1 MQIVLPE
8 SSRMLQKDSHSIYV
22 PRMLTRVLRRHSRR
36 YQGEEIGYHL
46 VRALAIVAYFRA

>member
-1 MQIVLPE
+1 MQTVLPE